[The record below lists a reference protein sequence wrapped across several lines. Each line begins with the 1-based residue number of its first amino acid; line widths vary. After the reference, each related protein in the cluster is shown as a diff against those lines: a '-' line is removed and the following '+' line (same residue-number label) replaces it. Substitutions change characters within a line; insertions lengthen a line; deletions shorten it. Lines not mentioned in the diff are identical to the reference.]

1 MRLVPFAA
9 AMLLALLGAATPA
22 NAGMPV
28 PVEMTC
34 PIGGKKFTFIDTMSS
49 SRWGSRP
56 DGKPY
61 GSWEF
66 PMPVPAC
73 PDNGLV
79 MYRQFSEAEI
89 KQLKAL
95 LKTPDFQK
103 VRNETTYY
111 RIAWFMRSLHDKDD
125 ATALW
130 MVNQASWQA
139 DGDPETKA
147 RYQREFAE
155 GIAALPKE
163 PESLDWIALQARA
176 ANAWRELGDFER
188 AKQVIASVSTETLD
202 VPIPAEVVSDTTPS
216 GLGKTITNYDQ
227 IMIAKNKRG
236 WLGYFTDFKK
246 LVDRSDRSSEPID
259 MIPIREAARKCM
271 DMKEAGSQ
279 LDPYCASDAVKQQ
292 MDAFQR
298 VQDAIAAE
306 RAKLH

>member
-1 MRLVPFAA
+1 MRLTPFAA
-9 AMLLALLGAATPA
+9 VMLLTLSGQVTPA

-34 PIGGKKFTFIDTMSS
+34 PVGGKKFTFIDTMSS

-61 GSWEF
+61 GRWEF

-79 MYRQFSEAEI
+79 MYRQFSESEI

-95 LKTPDFQK
+95 LRTVDFQK

-111 RIAWFMRSLHDKDD
+111 RIAWFMQALYDKDE

-130 MVNQASWQA
+130 MINQASWQA

-155 GIAALPKE
+155 GIARLPKE
-163 PESLDWIALQARA
+163 PDSLDWIALQGRA

-188 AKQVIASVSTETLD
+188 SKQVIASVSTESLD
-202 VPIPAEVVSDTTPS
+202 VPIPAEVVSGTTPS

-227 IMIAKNKRG
+227 IMVAKNKHG
-236 WLGYFTDFKK
+236 WLSYFVDLKK
-246 LVDRSDRSSEPID
+246 LIERQDKSSEPLD
-259 MIPIREAARKCM
+259 MIPAREAASKCM
-271 DMKEAGSQ
+271 DMKQAGGQ
-279 LDPYCASDAVKQQ
+279 LDPYCANEAVKQQ
-292 MDAFQR
+292 IEAFQR
-298 VQDAIAAE
+298 VRDAMAAE
-306 RAKLH
+306 RAK